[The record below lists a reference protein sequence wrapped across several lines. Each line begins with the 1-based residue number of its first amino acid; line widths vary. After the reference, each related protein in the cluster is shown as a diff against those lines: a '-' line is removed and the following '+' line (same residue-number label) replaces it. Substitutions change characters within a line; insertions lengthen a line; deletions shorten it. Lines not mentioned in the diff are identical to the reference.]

1 MTETTVKDRK
11 PRARGN
17 GQGTAFKRGSTW
29 TAQVTIG
36 ITKDENGKIIKRQYR
51 TKGGFKTKRE
61 ALAHCNELLHGTPT
75 SHTITFT
82 GLYELWSKEHY
93 PKVSDSL
100 ERGYKAAYAK
110 CETLYARQFASLKTA
125 DLQKVIDE
133 AKALQT
139 SNKSKAGN
147 TELGRR
153 GKENIRSLFSNMY
166 NYAIKNDIVDK
177 DYSQYIELEKKTK
190 PKKDAFTQAEIDK
203 LFEDYNNGN
212 DFTGYILIMIYTGMR
227 YGEISTIKKA
237 NIHLKERYM
246 VGGIKTEAG
255 IDRQIPICNKIF
267 PIIEKFYSEND
278 KKLLEMHEKVFYNNF
293 YVTLERL
300 GIRKLAPHCC
310 RHTTATALANADV
323 APAIIIAILGHEDY
337 TTTLKNYTHIKLDE
351 MLEAVNKL

>member
-1 MTETTVKDRK
+1 MEETTTKERK

-17 GQGTAFKRGSTW
+17 GQGTAFKRGNTW

-61 ALAHCNELLHGTPT
+61 ALAYCNELLHGTPT
-75 SHTITFT
+75 SPTITFT

-93 PKVSDSL
+93 SRISKDA
-100 ERGYKAAYAK
+100 ENGYKAAYAK
-110 CETLYARQFASLKTA
+110 CGALYARQFAGLKTF
-125 DLQKVIDE
+125 DLQKVVDDAKSLKGE
-133 AKALQT
+133 PLSARAKADI
-139 SNKSKAGN
+139 KSLYN
-147 TELGRR
+147 
-153 GKENIRSLFSNMY
+153 NMY
-166 NYAIKNDIVDK
+166 KYALQNDYTEK
-177 DYSQYIELEKKTK
+177 DYAQYVVLPKKEKS
-190 PKKDAFTQAEIDK
+190 KKDAFTQAEIDK

-237 NIHLKERYM
+237 NVHLAEHYM

-255 IDRQIPICNKIF
+255 IDREIPICDKIF
-267 PIIEKFYSEND
+267 PIVEKFYNQGK
-278 KKLLEMHEKVFYNNF
+278 KKLLEIHEKVFYNNF

-300 GIRKLAPHCC
+300 GIRKMAPHCC
-310 RHTTATALANADV
+310 RHTTATALANADI

-337 TTTLKNYTHIKLDE
+337 ATTLKNYTHIKLDE
-351 MLEAVNKL
+351 MLDAINKI